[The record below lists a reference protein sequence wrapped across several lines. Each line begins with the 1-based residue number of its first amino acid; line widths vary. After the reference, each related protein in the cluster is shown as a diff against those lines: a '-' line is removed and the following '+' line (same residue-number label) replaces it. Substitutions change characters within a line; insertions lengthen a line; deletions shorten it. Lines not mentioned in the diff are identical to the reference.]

1 MKQQRKAVEQKTHK
15 QGYRKQTAQTVKTV
29 KTAPVEPISQATQRD
44 PVTQPTK
51 PVEIRWHGRGGQG
64 AKTACLLLAD
74 AAFSSGKYVQ
84 GFPEYGPERMGAPIT
99 AYNRI
104 SNERCTVHSNIYE
117 PDYVVVVD
125 ETLLEAVDVT
135 HGLRENGAVIIN
147 TAKSPE
153 EVRPLLGDFH
163 GKVCTID
170 ARRISEQTLGKN
182 FPNTPMLAAAVKVSG
197 VVEEKQFVSDMK
209 ASFQHKFAHKPQVI
223 DGNMAAL
230 TRSMNEVKVG

>member
-1 MKQQRKAVEQKTHK
+1 MVQQAKKT
-15 QGYRKQTAQTVKTV
+15 
-29 KTAPVEPISQATQRD
+29 
-44 PVTQPTK
+44 
-51 PVEIRWHGRGGQG
+51 VEIRWHGRGGQG

-104 SNERCTVHSNIYE
+104 SDERCSIHSNIYE

-125 ETLLEAVDVT
+125 ETLLESVDVT
-135 HGLRENGAVIIN
+135 RGLSADGAIIIN
-147 TAKSPE
+147 TAKNPDD
-153 EVRPLLGDFH
+153 VRPLLGGYS

-170 ARRISEQTLGKN
+170 AREISEQTLGKN

-197 VVEEKQFVSDMK
+197 VVEEYRFIADMK

-230 TRSMNEVKVG
+230 TRSMQEVKVG